1 MATLASKQ
9 NRAAPVVSSAHSS
22 HGRVTSTLIAILSLL
37 RVLCLVFAIRPGT
50 PLRAMCLAA
59 FDMLHVLRRGSR
71 LSLSRLQTL
80 SELLNLGA
88 NANAVFDGKRASPD
102 SIDDIRAQL
111 PVPQHTAVP
120 GDYLSELE
128 SLERRRPSPGGNAI
142 NHRAAQLYR
151 ESVVRVSLGM
161 LATVSFDLPSLQT
174 GIEATRRDHDLA
186 IIFCIVMLCQII
198 DDVVDYSGDLASAL
212 PSFLTAHASLE
223 EGLTQ
228 TTLAATEYHRELPE
242 SACLSPF
249 RLAASLL
256 AAFASISLTAGLCRT
271 RLSRLFSVGC

>member
-1 MATLASKQ
+1 
-9 NRAAPVVSSAHSS
+9 
-22 HGRVTSTLIAILSLL
+22 
-37 RVLCLVFAIRPGT
+37 
-50 PLRAMCLAA
+50 MCLAA

-186 IIFCIVMLCQII
+186 MLFCIVMLCQII